1 MTLDLKRNQRCGLQ
15 VISKID
21 DAQEWAWYK
30 ATKFAMQNEKINETI
45 VNH

>member
-1 MTLDLKRNQRCGLQ
+1 MTLDLKRNQRCDLQ
-15 VISKID
+15 VISKTD

-45 VNH
+45 VNL